1 LKWSFSMKVVGVVLA
16 TVLFL
21 SGTTFGLTYPFVSE
35 AFDAEIPRKMKLPCG
50 GV

>member
-1 LKWSFSMKVVGVVLA
+1 MKVVGLVLA

-21 SGTTFGLTYPFVSE
+21 SGPPSELTYPFVSE
-35 AFDAEIPRKMKLPCG
+35 GFDAEIPRKMKLACG

>member
-1 LKWSFSMKVVGVVLA
+1 MKMVGLVLA

-35 AFDAEIPRKMKLPCG
+35 GFDA
-50 GV
+50 